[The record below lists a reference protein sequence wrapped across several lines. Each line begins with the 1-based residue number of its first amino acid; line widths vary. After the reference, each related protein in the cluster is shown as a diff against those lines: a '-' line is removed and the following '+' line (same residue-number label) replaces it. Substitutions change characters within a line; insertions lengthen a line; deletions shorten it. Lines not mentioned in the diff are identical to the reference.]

1 MSDETKPATQAASD
15 RAIISVLG
23 ADRSGIVAAVAG
35 LLAEQDVNILL
46 RKEFGE
52 LDAAEACTDNDNTW
66 FLLILLH
73 DKSSPKTPTNEWRI
87 KMIA

>member
-1 MSDETKPATQAASD
+1 M
-15 RAIISVLG
+15 
-23 ADRSGIVAAVAG
+23 AVD
-35 LLAEQDVNILL
+35 EQDVNILL

-87 KMIA
+87 KMIV

>member
-1 MSDETKPATQAASD
+1 MRSRPSRGRPSTPDTGVVEELEVVAVDEH
-15 RAIISVLG
+15 
-23 ADRSGIVAAVAG
+23 
-35 LLAEQDVNILL
+35 DVDIFLCEEL
-46 RKEFGE
+46 GE